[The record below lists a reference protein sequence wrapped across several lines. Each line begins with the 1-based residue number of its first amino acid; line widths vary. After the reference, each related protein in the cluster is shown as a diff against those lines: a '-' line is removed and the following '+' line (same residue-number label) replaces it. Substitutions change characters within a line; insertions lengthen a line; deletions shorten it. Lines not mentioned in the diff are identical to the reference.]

1 MHFLQICAI
10 NMHIAI
16 WVQWIGF
23 MLVVGGHRGRRE
35 VLPVTPGVGR
45 TVRKY

>member
-1 MHFLQICAI
+1 MLR
-10 NMHIAI
+10 MTM
-16 WVQWIGF
+16 WVQWVGLIW
-23 MLVVGGHRGRRE
+23 VVEGHRGRRE